1 LSSIYASS
9 MDTQQVQRLQ
19 RLEIARLFHRTG
31 FGPKPGEFAQALNAG
46 VVATRNKILAAPS
59 TVSFVTP
66 PVFTDLGPRPA
77 PNSPTVVDYSQQLR
91 YQNQLLFLWWL
102 DEMVASPYS
111 LQEKMT
117 WFWHG
122 HWATSIAK
130 VNYALPMFN
139 QNVTMRKFAL
149 GNFTE
154 FAKAMFSDGAL
165 QLWLDGGDNTVK
177 APNENLSREMM
188 ELFTLGVD
196 RYTEKDVKELARA
209 FTGYQVSRTTGVVTY
224 NARRRDTSS
233 VTVLGK
239 TGVMSPEEVI
249 KYLVSQNNSALFI
262 AERIWYRFVSSQV
275 ALPNEHPMIKA
286 FADRDIYA
294 LMKSLIESS
303 AFSQEENS
311 IVKSPIEWFIGL
323 CRALSLTPSAMPSPT
338 KLYGYLEMLSQVPF
352 APPNVGGWPADEAW
366 LSSASAQFR
375 VSFATSLAAQAN
387 LAELTAVSA
396 VQRPAYLADLLG
408 VVEWST
414 RTAYAMRAVRDN
426 PQKLLIIAA
435 CSPEY
440 VVSQ

>member
-1 LSSIYASS
+1 
-9 MDTQQVQRLQ
+9 MDLQ

-31 FGPKPGEFAQALNAG
+31 FGPKPGEFTAALSAG
-46 VVATRNKILAAPS
+46 VAATRSKVLSPPS

-66 PVFTDLGPRPA
+66 PALTDLGPRPA
-77 PNSPTVVDYSQQLR
+77 PNSPAVVDFSQQLR
-91 YQNQLLFLWWL
+91 YQNQLLFMWWL
-102 DEMVASPYS
+102 DEMVTSPHT

-122 HWATSIAK
+122 HWATSIGK

-149 GNFTE
+149 GNFKD

-165 QLWLDGGDNTVK
+165 QVWLDGQENTVK
-177 APNENLSREMM
+177 APNENFSREMM
-188 ELFTLGVD
+188 ELFTLGVN
-196 RYTEKDVKELARA
+196 RYTETDVKELARA
-209 FTGYQVSRTTGVVTY
+209 FTGYQVSRSSGVVTF
-224 NARRRDTSS
+224 NARRRDAAA

-249 KYLVSQNNSALFI
+249 DHLVSQENSALFI
-262 AERIWYRFVSSQV
+262 AERIWYRFVSSQEP
-275 ALPNEHPMIKA
+275 LPQNHPMVKA
-286 FADRDIYA
+286 FANRDLSA
-294 LMKSLIESS
+294 LMNSLIESS
-303 AFSQEENS
+303 AFSQEKNS
-311 IVKSPIEWFIGL
+311 MVKSPIEWFVGL
-323 CRALSLTPSAMPSPT
+323 CRALAITPSQLPSPT
-338 KLYGYLEMLSQVPF
+338 KLYNYLEMLSQVPF
-352 APPNVGGWPADEAW
+352 SPPNVGGWPADQAW

-375 VSFATSLAAQAN
+375 VSFATSIIGQAN
-387 LAELTAVSA
+387 LDELTAISLVK
-396 VQRPAYLADLLG
+396 RPAYLADLLG

-414 RTAYAMRAVRDN
+414 RTSYAMRAVRDN

>member
-1 LSSIYASS
+1 
-9 MDTQQVQRLQ
+9 MDLQ
-19 RLEIARLFHRTG
+19 RLEVARLFHRTG
-31 FGPKPGEFAQALNAG
+31 FGPKPGEFAAALSAG
-46 VVATRNKILAAPS
+46 VASTRSKVLAPPS
-59 TVSFVTP
+59 RTSFVTP
-66 PVFTDLGPRPA
+66 PVLTDLGPRPA

-91 YQNQLLFLWWL
+91 YQNQQLLLWWL
-102 DEMVASPYS
+102 DEMVSSPYT

-122 HWATSIAK
+122 HWATSIGK

-139 QNVTMRKFAL
+139 QNVTMRKYAL
-149 GNFTE
+149 GNFAD

-165 QLWLDGGDNTVK
+165 QVWLDGQENTAK
-177 APNENLSREMM
+177 APNENFSREMM
-188 ELFTLGVD
+188 ELFTLGVN

-209 FTGYQVSRTTGVVTY
+209 FTGYQVSRTSGVLTF
-224 NARRRDTSS
+224 NARRRDTAP

-239 TGVMSPEEVI
+239 TGVMTPEEVI
-249 KYLVSQNNSALFI
+249 GHLVAQDNSALFI
-262 AERIWYRFVSSQV
+262 AERIWYRFVSSQEP
-275 ALPNEHPMIKA
+275 LPQNHSMINT

-303 AFSQEENS
+303 AFSQEKNS
-311 IVKSPIEWFIGL
+311 MVKSPVEWFIGL
-323 CRALSLTPSAMPSPT
+323 CRALGITPSKLSSPS
-338 KLYGYLEMLSQVPF
+338 KLYGNLEKLSQVPF

-375 VSFATSLAAQAN
+375 VSFATSIVAEANLSELAA
-387 LAELTAVSA
+387 VSS
-396 VQRPAYLADLLG
+396 VRRPAYLADLLG

-426 PQKLLIIAA
+426 PQKLLVIAA
-435 CSPEY
+435 CSPEN